1 MAAGGPCGLCPDR
14 LQLGWVLE
22 VQTHEVFLGLSPV
35 RSGPVGLAGYMHYKQ
50 LQPGVIRQDALVPP
64 KPSPAI
70 SSLSLSLSASSR
82 QPSIG
87 VEAPALTL
95 VGCSPFYRWVNG
107 VTPTTQGRWNCH
119 IPAAA
124 AQQGKGRTPDLGGR
138 GLGSN

>member
-22 VQTHEVFLGLSPV
+22 VQTDEVFLGLSPV

-70 SSLSLSLSASSR
+70 SSLSLSLCFI
-82 QPSIG
+82 Q
-87 VEAPALTL
+87 
-95 VGCSPFYRWVNG
+95 
-107 VTPTTQGRWNCH
+107 
-119 IPAAA
+119 A
-124 AQQGKGRTPDLGGR
+124 AQHWRGSPSPDIGG
-138 GLGSN
+138 LLPIL